1 LKPHSAKSKGRK
13 FQQWVRDL
21 LLRGADSL
29 TLDDVRSASMGAG
42 GSDIL
47 MSTAAKAIYPWSVE
61 CKSQERVNIWKAY
74 AQAEANKDHED
85 DEPIVFISRNRQK
98 PLVLMD
104 AEFFVTERYKEE
116 E

>member
-1 LKPHSAKSKGRK
+1 
-13 FQQWVRDL
+13 
-21 LLRGADSL
+21 
-29 TLDDVRSASMGAG
+29 MGAG

-47 MSTAAKAIYPWSVE
+47 LSTAAKAIYPWSVE
-61 CKSQERVNIWKAY
+61 CKAQERVNVWQAY

-104 AEFFVTERYKEE
+104 AEFFVTERYKEK
-116 E
+116 

>member
-1 LKPHSAKSKGRK
+1 MLPKSGKAKGRK

-21 LLRGADSL
+21 LLSAADSL
-29 TLDDVRSASMGAG
+29 TPDDVRSTSMGAG

-61 CKSQERVNIWKAY
+61 CKAQERVNIWKAY

-104 AEFFVTERYKEE
+104 AEFFVTQRYKECK
-116 E
+116 